1 MTRSMTIFSL
11 FLVYLILEQAHQIT
25 QSFPRVL
32 RATATMEPVF
42 EQVKPIKLSP
52 KEQDCLARNVYYEA
66 GTEEILGKVA
76 VAQTTLNRVKLGYW
90 GHHICDVVYAPKQFS
105 WTRDIR
111 AYEKPKGP
119 LWEDTKMAV
128 SSVIDNG
135 LRIRQLGKA
144 LFYHADYVNPEWRDD
159 HKRIA
164 QIGTHVFY
172 TGGKGSWL
180 EL

>member
-25 QSFPRVL
+25 QSFPSVV

-119 LWEDTKMAV
+119 LWEDTKLAV

>member
-1 MTRSMTIFSL
+1 MTRSMTVFSL
-11 FLVYLILEQAHQIT
+11 FLVYLLLHQLHQMSQTLIVQT
-25 QSFPRVL
+25 H
-32 RATATMEPVF
+32 ATMEPVF

-52 KEQDCLARNVYYEA
+52 KELDCLARNVYYEA
-66 GTEEILGKVA
+66 GTEEPIGKIA

-90 GHHICDVVYAPKQFS
+90 VYAPKQFS
-105 WTRDIR
+105 WTRDVR
-111 AYEKPKGP
+111 AYEKPKGL
-119 LWEDTKMAV
+119 LWEEAKLAV
-128 SSVIDNG
+128 SSVTDNG

-144 LFYHADYVNPEWRDD
+144 LFYHADYVNPDWRDD